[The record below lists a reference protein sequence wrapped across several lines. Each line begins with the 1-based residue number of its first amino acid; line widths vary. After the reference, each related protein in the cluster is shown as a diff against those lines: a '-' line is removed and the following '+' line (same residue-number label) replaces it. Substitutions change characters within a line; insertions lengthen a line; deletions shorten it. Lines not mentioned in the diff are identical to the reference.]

1 MLQGILGAVDTA
13 APGQK
18 RMFNLGNTQPHT
30 VSHFVSLL
38 ESALGK
44 EAIKH
49 YQELPRLGDVL
60 KTHSNIS
67 AAHEA
72 FGYAPEVPL
81 EDGLNR
87 FAAWFYKYY
96 GAGGQSLQADE
107 VLYQPT

>member
-60 KTHSNIS
+60 KDAQQHQRGARGFWVRARS
-67 AAHEA
+67 A
-72 FGYAPEVPL
+72 P
-81 EDGLNR
+81 
-87 FAAWFYKYY
+87 
-96 GAGGQSLQADE
+96 
-107 VLYQPT
+107 